1 MKHPP
6 NIVLS
11 DIPHMLAGHLNKRS
25 PNFFNPFSGQV
36 VESTEEN
43 IKLVEDGNFQPI
55 SLPWLN
61 RCSQKAAED
70 LVLDGTK
77 IHPITMVQQKYSLYD
92 RFHEKNT
99 SQRKEF
105 LRRTGCVVELDG
117 WTQS

>member
-11 DIPHMLAGHLNKRS
+11 DIPHMLVGHLNKRS

-43 IKLVEDGNFQPI
+43 IKLVEDGNFLPI

-77 IHPITMVQQKYSLYD
+77 IHLITMVQQKCSLYD
-92 RFHEKNT
+92 RFHE
-99 SQRKEF
+99 
-105 LRRTGCVVELDG
+105 RTE
-117 WTQS
+117 TEIEYFFEP